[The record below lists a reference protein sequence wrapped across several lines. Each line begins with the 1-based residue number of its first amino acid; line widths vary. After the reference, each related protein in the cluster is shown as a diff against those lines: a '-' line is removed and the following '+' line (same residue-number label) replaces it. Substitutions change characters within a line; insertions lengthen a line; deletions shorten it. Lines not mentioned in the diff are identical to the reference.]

1 VALPVRLEASGTLVA
16 APEAEALR
24 GYLIASSLS
33 IAPVK
38 PDGETGMVT
47 GLHVTD
53 FMPMLRLVP
62 AFIAVMS
69 SGVSGTAAY
78 CAILVAGLDGN
89 RFLLSAVDLV
99 GGARGQEQAMWQRQ
113 QHGQSAIGFL
123 ATDGHGEHPLAR
135 FSVSCVN

>member
-1 VALPVRLEASGTLVA
+1 MALPVRLEASGRLVA

-33 IAPVK
+33 ITPVK
-38 PDGETGMVT
+38 PDSETGMVT
-47 GLHVTD
+47 GLRVTD

-62 AFIAVMS
+62 AFIAVMG

-89 RFLLSAVDLV
+89 RCLLSAVDLV
-99 GGARGQEQAMWQRQ
+99 GGARGQEQAMWQRSTWPVR
-113 QHGQSAIGFL
+113 HCFL
-123 ATDGHGEHPLAR
+123 ATDGQ
-135 FSVSCVN
+135 